1 MKSAGGGVSAA
12 YDRGARGGFAA
23 LSKGMKPL
31 QDIAESKEKTSPDWA
46 KKVQRRQQ
54 TRSLGR
60 SAQQALSA
68 GGGGSANGPRLNPDG

>member
-1 MKSAGGGVSAA
+1 MSLA
-12 YDRGARGGFAA
+12 FAA

-31 QDIAESKEKTSPDWA
+31 KDKAPSKEKTSPDWA